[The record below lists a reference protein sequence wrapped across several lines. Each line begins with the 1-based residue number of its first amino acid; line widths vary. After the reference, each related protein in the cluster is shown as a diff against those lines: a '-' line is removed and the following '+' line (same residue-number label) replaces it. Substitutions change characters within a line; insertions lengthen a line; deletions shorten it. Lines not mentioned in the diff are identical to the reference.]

1 MGWSSS
7 RRGDPKER
15 RLVSLAVACVFLCA
29 GHSHAQLYKWTDEN
43 GKVQYSD
50 TVPPT
55 ANDRARKELRSD
67 GTIKRETE
75 RALTAEEKRLAAVRA
90 AEEAKAKEVQAER
103 ERKDKA
109 LLATYTDLKDFERVR
124 DRALA
129 TLDNEIRALTERET
143 YLGKV
148 LATPEGQPLPPEM
161 APMVMIGPSAGQ
173 TPDKNAPAAAGTK
186 AAPAKPA
193 TPVKPSAPKTYTAR
207 LIEAKAELP
216 RVTDTLTRKRR
227 DRGDLAALYASER
240 VRLANLFDAER
251 AKQEA
256 AKAAS
261 ANAATISPV
270 RK

>member
-1 MGWSSS
+1 M
-7 RRGDPKER
+7 
-15 RLVSLAVACVFLCA
+15 SLAVACVFLCA

-173 TPDKNAPAAAGTK
+173 TPDKNAPTAGPAAK
-186 AAPAKPA
+186 PVAPA
-193 TPVKPSAPKTYTAR
+193 KPSAPKTYTAR

-251 AKQEA
+251 VKQEA
-256 AKAAS
+256 AKTAS
-261 ANAATISPV
+261 ANAATIAPV

>member
-7 RRGDPKER
+7 RRGNPTER

-50 TVPPT
+50 TVPPV
-55 ANDRARKELRSD
+55 ANDRARKELRAD
-67 GTIKRETE
+67 GTVKRETE

-90 AEEAKAKEVQAER
+90 AEEAKAKEIQAER

-109 LLATYTDLKDFERVR
+109 LLATYTDLKDFDRVR
-124 DRALA
+124 DRALT
-129 TLDNEIRALTERET
+129 TLDNEIRALTEREA

-161 APMVMIGPSAGQ
+161 APIVTIGPAAGQ
-173 TPDKNAPAAAGTK
+173 AADKNAPAAGGK

-193 TPVKPSAPKTYTAR
+193 APVKPSAPKTHTAR
-207 LIEAKAELP
+207 LLEAKGELP

-227 DRGDLAALYASER
+227 DRGDLAVLYASER
-240 VRLANLFDAER
+240 IRLANLIDAER
-251 AKQEA
+251 AKLDA
-256 AKAAS
+256 AKTAAAS
-261 ANAATISPV
+261 ATTIPPV